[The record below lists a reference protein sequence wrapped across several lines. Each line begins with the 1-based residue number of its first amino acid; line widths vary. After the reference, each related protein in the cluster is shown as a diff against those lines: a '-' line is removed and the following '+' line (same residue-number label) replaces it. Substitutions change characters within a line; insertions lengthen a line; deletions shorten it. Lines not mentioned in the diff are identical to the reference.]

1 MDVECETFYNGWVVS
16 ALIPIVSWEV
26 GGGNRIWYIEAS
38 KRVSV
43 RKGIRGHLERMENE
57 HIQ

>member
-1 MDVECETFYNGWVVS
+1 MGVFKGWVVS
-16 ALIPIVSWEV
+16 VLIPIVSWEV
-26 GGGNRIWYIEAS
+26 GGGNRIWYIKAS
-38 KRVSV
+38 KRLSV